1 MAVLSRGTRARLAPS
16 STTSPVWPGV
26 PGDQVLGGPGRSP
39 DLGGPGGALHRAPHR
54 PNDQGKVHGAGCRQQ
69 QAIAAQQAY
78 RLTVQARV
86 ARSPLGISLRFLINA
101 GGSRIT
107 TSNCSPSAFS
117 AARLQKHRLHQSPPA
132 LERHSARRC
141 APLAPAPRRMHPRR
155 ALLMHR
161 WPPPERPSHPRS

>member
-54 PNDQGKVHGAGCRQQ
+54 PNDQGQGAWSRMPTAAGHRGPAGVSPHGSGASRR
-69 QAIAAQQAY
+69 ARRWDI
-78 RLTVQARV
+78 LT
-86 ARSPLGISLRFLINA
+86 LLINA

-117 AARLQKHRLHQSPPA
+117 AARLQSIA
-132 LERHSARRC
+132 FTNRHLLLNAIQLGVARH
-141 APLAPAPRRMHPRR
+141 LLQRR
-155 ALLMHR
+155 AGCIHA
-161 WPPPERPSHPRS
+161 EHF